1 MKKIFIVLIALIFYS
16 TSVVAVEKFKF
27 KYNLHENLPKKWVTE
42 FNNIM
47 NIVQEVMPINEN
59 TNDWVKNNI
68 KLMNMK
74 QGYSM
79 DIYAWQSKKNPFPE
93 KRANMKYSGIVGCN
107 SPEPWMQLDI
117 FPQDYTSSINK
128 IRTYTV
134 IVHEYFHVYQIAL
147 SHRDRCLSEN
157 SAKWLVEGGAK
168 VLEEIYSRQ
177 YYKKDLLKSDIQERK
192 RWSIKKVTKE
202 PHLYE
207 KHNTSPQKNGFDSN
221 YAGSAFIVLAL
232 VNELKKNNISEEKA
246 FELVFREF
254 WIQRAKQPSG
264 WNWQPSFQNTFGMT
278 VPEFYEKLSKY
289 KRKDLKKILPS
300 KSLKIQDIFG

>member
-1 MKKIFIVLIALIFYS
+1 
-16 TSVVAVEKFKF
+16 
-27 KYNLHENLPKKWVTE
+27 
-42 FNNIM
+42 M

-74 QGYSM
+74 QGYNM
-79 DIYAWQSKKNPFPE
+79 DIYAWQSTKNPFPE
-93 KRANMKYSGIVGCN
+93 SKRANMKYSGIEGCN
-107 SPEPWMQLDI
+107 GPEPWMKLHI
-117 FPQDYTSSINK
+117 FPEDWGSSNK

-134 IVHEYFHVYQIAL
+134 IVHEYFHVYQRAL
-147 SHRDRCLSEN
+147 SHRVGCLSDN

-168 VLEEIYSRQ
+168 VFEEIYSRQ

-202 PHLYE
+202 PNLYE
-207 KHNTSPQKNGFDSN
+207 QHKTSPQKNGFDSN
-221 YAGSAFIVLAL
+221 YAGSAFIILAL
-232 VNELKKNNISEEKA
+232 VNELKKNNLSEEEA

-264 WNWQPSFQNTFGMT
+264 WNWQTSFKNTFGMT
-278 VPEFYEKLSKY
+278 LDEFYEKLSKY

-300 KSLKIQDIFG
+300 KTLMIQDIFS